1 MTRVINIRLK
11 LSDFIDTDLE
21 KTIMDRI
28 KKIENDL
35 HVKIIINFWID
46 DSNVNIKSFY
56 DRWKDSLSV
65 KTVIKNGED
74 LKANEHIFLCASA
87 FSFCNSRVCK
97 RSLAAISSSLTMP
110 SPSASYLAY
119 SESGSKRFAFNLLL
133 PLFYPF
139 LCNYGHNDL

>member
-35 HVKIIINFWID
+35 HVKIIIYFWID

-74 LKANEHIFLCASA
+74 LKANEHIFFDIAPNNIKYSSNVRIQAKYDIIEQIPAILLQFYDVAKFTTSDK
-87 FSFCNSRVCK
+87 NIKPQK
-97 RSLAAISSSLTMP
+97 R
-110 SPSASYLAY
+110 
-119 SESGSKRFAFNLLL
+119 
-133 PLFYPF
+133 
-139 LCNYGHNDL
+139 NDYED

>member
-1 MTRVINIRLK
+1 MRVINIRLK

-35 HVKIIINFWID
+35 HVKIILYFWID

-74 LKANEHIFLCASA
+74 LKANEYIFFDIAPNDIKYSSNVRFQAKYDIIEQIPSILLQFYDVAKFTTSDK
-87 FSFCNSRVCK
+87 NIKPQK
-97 RSLAAISSSLTMP
+97 R
-110 SPSASYLAY
+110 
-119 SESGSKRFAFNLLL
+119 
-133 PLFYPF
+133 
-139 LCNYGHNDL
+139 NDYED

>member
-1 MTRVINIRLK
+1 MMRVINIRLK

-21 KTIMDRI
+21 KSIMDRI

-35 HVKIIINFWID
+35 HVKIILYFWID

-74 LKANEHIFLCASA
+74 LKANEYIFFDIAPNDIKYSSNVRFQAKYDIIEQIPSILLQFYDVAKFTTSDK
-87 FSFCNSRVCK
+87 NIKPQK
-97 RSLAAISSSLTMP
+97 R
-110 SPSASYLAY
+110 
-119 SESGSKRFAFNLLL
+119 
-133 PLFYPF
+133 
-139 LCNYGHNDL
+139 NDYED

>member
-21 KTIMDRI
+21 KSIMDRI

-35 HVKIIINFWID
+35 HVKIILYFWID
-46 DSNVNIKSFY
+46 DSSVNIKSFY

-74 LKANEHIFLCASA
+74 LKANEYIFFDIAPNDIKYSSNVRFQAKYDIIEQIPAILLQFYDVAKFTTSDK
-87 FSFCNSRVCK
+87 NIKPQK
-97 RSLAAISSSLTMP
+97 R
-110 SPSASYLAY
+110 
-119 SESGSKRFAFNLLL
+119 
-133 PLFYPF
+133 
-139 LCNYGHNDL
+139 NDYED

>member
-35 HVKIIINFWID
+35 HVKIILYFWID

-65 KTVIKNGED
+65 KTVIKNSEE
-74 LKANEHIFLCASA
+74 LKANEYIFFDIAPNDIKYSSNVRFQAKYDIIEQIPAILNGLYDVTKFTTSDK
-87 FSFCNSRVCK
+87 NVKPQK
-97 RSLAAISSSLTMP
+97 R
-110 SPSASYLAY
+110 
-119 SESGSKRFAFNLLL
+119 
-133 PLFYPF
+133 
-139 LCNYGHNDL
+139 NDYED

>member
-21 KTIMDRI
+21 KNIMDRI

-35 HVKIIINFWID
+35 HVKIIIYFWID
-46 DSNVNIKSFY
+46 DSNVNIKSFF

-74 LKANEHIFLCASA
+74 LKANEHIFFDIAPNNIKYSSNVRFQAKYDIIEQIPAILLQFYDVAKFTTSDK
-87 FSFCNSRVCK
+87 NIKPQK
-97 RSLAAISSSLTMP
+97 R
-110 SPSASYLAY
+110 
-119 SESGSKRFAFNLLL
+119 
-133 PLFYPF
+133 
-139 LCNYGHNDL
+139 NDYED

>member
-35 HVKIIINFWID
+35 HVKIIIYFWID
-46 DSNVNIKSFY
+46 DSNVSIKSFY

-74 LKANEHIFLCASA
+74 LKANEHIFFDIAPNNIKYSSNVRFQA
-87 FSFCNSRVCK
+87 K
-97 RSLAAISSSLTMP
+97 YDIIEQIPAI
-110 SPSASYLAY
+110 
-119 SESGSKRFAFNLLL
+119 LLQ
-133 PLFYPF
+133 FYDVAKFTTSDKNIKPQER
-139 LCNYGHNDL
+139 NDYED

>member
-35 HVKIIINFWID
+35 HVKIIIYFWID
-46 DSNVNIKSFY
+46 DSNVNIKIFY

-65 KTVIKNGED
+65 KTVIKNGEH
-74 LKANEHIFLCASA
+74 LKANEHIFFDIAPNNIKYSSNVRFQAKYDIIEQIPAILLQFYDVAKFTTSDK
-87 FSFCNSRVCK
+87 NIKPQK
-97 RSLAAISSSLTMP
+97 R
-110 SPSASYLAY
+110 
-119 SESGSKRFAFNLLL
+119 
-133 PLFYPF
+133 
-139 LCNYGHNDL
+139 NDYED

>member
-1 MTRVINIRLK
+1 MMRVINIRLK

-35 HVKIIINFWID
+35 HVKIILYFWID

-74 LKANEHIFLCASA
+74 LKANEYIFFDIAPNDIKYSSNVRFQAKYDIIEQIPSILLQFYDVAKFTTSDK
-87 FSFCNSRVCK
+87 NIKPQK
-97 RSLAAISSSLTMP
+97 R
-110 SPSASYLAY
+110 
-119 SESGSKRFAFNLLL
+119 
-133 PLFYPF
+133 
-139 LCNYGHNDL
+139 NDYED

>member
-21 KTIMDRI
+21 KSIMDRI

-35 HVKIIINFWID
+35 HVKIILYFWID

-74 LKANEHIFLCASA
+74 LKANEYIFFDIAPNDIKYSSNVRFQAKYDIIEQIPSILLQFYDVAKFTTSDK
-87 FSFCNSRVCK
+87 NIKPQK
-97 RSLAAISSSLTMP
+97 R
-110 SPSASYLAY
+110 
-119 SESGSKRFAFNLLL
+119 
-133 PLFYPF
+133 
-139 LCNYGHNDL
+139 NDYED

>member
-35 HVKIIINFWID
+35 HVKIILYFWID

-74 LKANEHIFLCASA
+74 LKANEYIFFDIAPNDIKYSSNVRFQAKYDIIEQIPSILLQFYDVAKFTTSDK
-87 FSFCNSRVCK
+87 NIKPQK
-97 RSLAAISSSLTMP
+97 R
-110 SPSASYLAY
+110 
-119 SESGSKRFAFNLLL
+119 
-133 PLFYPF
+133 
-139 LCNYGHNDL
+139 NDYED